1 MSKKWEGPGFF
12 GLLLLKPAFIC
23 LNSSQQ
29 EAARSRAHSS
39 GSAAQDLFS
48 GASKEGPFSGLVS
61 KVSSPLLAVHPG
73 PFSLLRRGDHDRQR
87 EKEGMSTEPAS
98 NEGAKEKIHKD
109 FSREEI

>member
-39 GSAAQDLFS
+39 ESAAQDLFS
-48 GASKEGPFSGLVS
+48 AASKEGPFSGLVS
-61 KVSSPLLAVHPG
+61 KVSSPLLGCVSWALQP
-73 PFSLLRRGDHDRQR
+73 RGDHDRQR
-87 EKEGMSTEPAS
+87 EKEGISTEPAS